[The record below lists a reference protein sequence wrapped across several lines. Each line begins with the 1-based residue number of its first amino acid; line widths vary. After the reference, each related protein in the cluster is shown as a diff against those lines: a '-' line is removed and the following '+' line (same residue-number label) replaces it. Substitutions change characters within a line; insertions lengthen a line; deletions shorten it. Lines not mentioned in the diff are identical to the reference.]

1 MGRKAIEPKFRYKTG
16 IRQSVAEVK
25 LFSFMPHSSAKPMRM
40 GLFVSK
46 GASMKPKYGILIVD
60 DDKMLAE
67 DAKQC
72 LEHEKEIDIEVDICT
87 DSHQAIPSLSK
98 KNKYYD
104 VVLLDVRMPNLSGT
118 ELLQLIKKNF
128 PDIEKP
134 LAEMRFLTD
143 TETIFALTD
152 KKGVILD
159 TLSKG
164 QMVFAVAIGELIE
177 ELKGE
182 VEKIGMD
189 RRYKVSVKGKTYDVI
204 LHPDLEEGGFWV
216 ECPALPGCASQGD
229 TVEEA
234 LMMIKDA
241 IEGHLEI
248 IAEKGKKKRK
258 TA

>member
-1 MGRKAIEPKFRYKTG
+1 MAYNTNTIIKITGLTQRQVDYWDRTHFIKPSVKEASGYGTARLYSFQDLVQLKVAKTLIDKGVSLQKIRKAITY
-16 IRQSVAEVK
+16 
-25 LFSFMPHSSAKPMRM
+25 L
-40 GLFVSK
+40 
-46 GASMKPKYGILIVD
+46 
-60 DDKMLAE
+60 
-67 DAKQC
+67 
-72 LEHEKEIDIEVDICT
+72 
-87 DSHQAIPSLSK
+87 
-98 KNKYYD
+98 
-104 VVLLDVRMPNLSGT
+104 
-118 ELLQLIKKNF
+118 KKNF

-143 TETIFALTD
+143 GETIFVLTD

-164 QMVFAVAIGELIE
+164 QMVFTLAIGEIIE

-216 ECPALPGCASQGD
+216 ECPALSGCASQGD
-229 TVEEA
+229 TVEET

-248 IAEKGKKKRK
+248 IAEKGKKRK
-258 TA
+258 AAA

>member
-1 MGRKAIEPKFRYKTG
+1 MAYNTNTIIKITGLTQRQVDYWDRTHFIKPSIKEASGYGTARLYSFKDLVQLKVAKTLIDKGVSLQKIRKAITY
-16 IRQSVAEVK
+16 
-25 LFSFMPHSSAKPMRM
+25 L
-40 GLFVSK
+40 
-46 GASMKPKYGILIVD
+46 
-60 DDKMLAE
+60 
-67 DAKQC
+67 
-72 LEHEKEIDIEVDICT
+72 
-87 DSHQAIPSLSK
+87 
-98 KNKYYD
+98 
-104 VVLLDVRMPNLSGT
+104 
-118 ELLQLIKKNF
+118 KKNF

-143 TETIFALTD
+143 GETIFVLTD

-164 QMVFAVAIGELIE
+164 QMVFALALGEIIE

-216 ECPALPGCASQGD
+216 ECPALSGCASQGD

-241 IEGHLEI
+241 IEGHFEVVT
-248 IAEKGKKKRK
+248 EKGRKRN
-258 TA
+258 AA